1 MRTAEFDR
9 EQVLEAAMD
18 VFCKK
23 GYVKTTMQDLKEA
36 TGLHPGS
43 IYCAFKNKRG
53 MLLAAL
59 DHFIQSRWQQSQLCL
74 DSDDPLDG
82 IQYYLHQLVEKLC
95 MHHPHCLLSRT
106 VADFS
111 SVDGDIRD
119 ALEQP
124 WQELLQR
131 LEKLLIKAQQQGG
144 LKPAVSPR
152 DGAWLLLISVFGLR
166 GFPPFMADEKSLHAS
181 IDLQIN
187 LMRRE

>member
-9 EQVLEAAMD
+9 EQVLEAAME
-18 VFCKK
+18 VFCQK

-59 DHFIQSRWQQSQLCL
+59 NQFIQSRWRQSQLCL
-74 DSDDPLDG
+74 DSKDPLDG

-111 SVDGDIRD
+111 SVDNDIRD

-124 WQELLQR
+124 WRELLQR
-131 LEKLLIKAQQQGG
+131 LETLLVKAKEQGS
-144 LKPAVSPR
+144 LKSSINPQDA
-152 DGAWLLLISVFGLR
+152 AWLLLISVFGLR
-166 GFPPFMADEKSLHAS
+166 GFPQFMADEKSLHAC

-187 LMRRE
+187 LMRCE